1 MSKTI
6 NKILVTGSSRGI
18 GKAICLSLKEKGYE
32 VLGTSTTK
40 AGVKNLS
47 KIGIKGILLDLNNRE
62 SIKNLNKKLIDEHS
76 DIDGLINNAG
86 ATRDNI
92 VLRMKEE
99 EWTEVLNIHLTG
111 MFLITKTI
119 LKFMLKNK
127 KGRIINIS
135 STSASVGNK
144 GQANYSAAK
153 SGVEAFTRSLA
164 KEVGSRGITVNVVAP
179 GYIDTDM
186 TDVIND
192 KLKKEILNKIPLGR
206 FGAPNEIAQ
215 LIEFLISK
223 EASYITG
230 QTIHVNGGLYM

>member
-1 MSKTI
+1 
-6 NKILVTGSSRGI
+6 
-18 GKAICLSLKEKGYE
+18 
-32 VLGTSTTK
+32 
-40 AGVKNLS
+40 
-47 KIGIKGILLDLNNRE
+47 
-62 SIKNLNKKLIDEHS
+62 
-76 DIDGLINNAG
+76 
-86 ATRDNI
+86 
-92 VLRMKEE
+92 
-99 EWTEVLNIHLTG
+99 

-144 GQANYSAAK
+144 GKANYSAAK

-186 TDVIND
+186 TDVIDD

-230 QTIHVNGGLYM
+230 QSIHVNGGLYM